1 KKIPPAGKQNPFPL
15 PSFYFCASIMA
26 TPVYKRIIFGL
37 KVRQFRQEKGWNFEE
52 LSRQSGISISYL
64 NEIEKGKK
72 YPQLANQERLATA
85 LGLTPAFLA
94 SPELTKQFAPLGDL
108 LQSNFLNELP
118 LDLFGIELQQVIE
131 IIARAPDRVN
141 AFISALLEIARN
153 YSLRDENFFFAALRA
168 YQELRTNYF
177 EEIEA
182 AADTFVQQFGLPAN
196 GGVPPTLLLNLLESE
211 FGYRV
216 AEHGLDAYPA
226 LQGLRSV
233 YQPKAKRLL
242 LNGRLNDRQR
252 TFQLAKELGFNV
264 LDLKERPLISN
275 FLRVNSFEQTLNNYK
290 AAYFAVA
297 ILINRQAFVDDI
309 RDFFNQPTW
318 DGQVLL
324 RLMAKYQASPE
335 VLFQRFNLLTKEF
348 GLDKVFFLRFI
359 HDLERDGFDMDKE
372 LHLNRRHQPHAS
384 GLNEHYCRRWL
395 SLTLLRD
402 LQNLQQQNST
412 AVPLLTGV
420 QREKFLDTGEEY
432 LSIAVAKQGYPTVDR
447 NVSVTLGVLLDEHTK
462 RTIRFWDDPAIPRQI
477 VNVTCERCALADC
490 FERAAAP
497 TVVLKREARR
507 KMQELLDQLTE
518 EE

>member
-1 KKIPPAGKQNPFPL
+1 
-15 PSFYFCASIMA
+15 MA
-26 TPVYKRIIFGL
+26 TAVYKRIIFGL
-37 KVRQFRQEKGWNFEE
+37 KVRQFRQERGWNFEE
-52 LSRQSGISISYL
+52 LSRQTGISISYL

-72 YPQLANQERLATA
+72 YPQLANQERLAIA

-94 SPELTKQFAPLGDL
+94 SPELTKQFAPLGNL

-177 EEIEA
+177 EEIEV
-182 AADTFVQQFGLPAN
+182 AADRFVQQFGLPAN
-196 GGVPPTLLLNLLESE
+196 GGVPATLLMQLLETQ
-211 FGYRV
+211 FGYRIN
-216 AEHGLDAYPA
+216 EQGLDAYPA

-233 YQPKAKRLL
+233 YQPKSRRLL
-242 LNGRLNDRQR
+242 LNGRLNERQR

-264 LDLKERPLISN
+264 LELKERPLTSN
-275 FLRVNSFEQTLNNYK
+275 FLRISSFEQTLNNYK

-297 ILINRQAFVDDI
+297 ILINHQAFVRDI
-309 RDFFNQPTW
+309 QDFFNQSTW
-318 DGQVLL
+318 DGQILVH
-324 RLMAKYQASPE
+324 LMAKYQASPE

-359 HDLERDGFDMDKE
+359 HDLDRDGFDMDKE

-402 LQNLQQQNST
+402 LQSLQQQT
-412 AVPLLTGV
+412 ELPIPHLTGV
-420 QREKFLDTGEEY
+420 QRELFLDTGEEY
-432 LSIAVAKQGYPTVDR
+432 LSIAVAKQGYPTLDR

-462 RTIRFWDDPAIPRQI
+462 RTIRFWDDPAIRRQ
-477 VNVTCERCALADC
+477 VVKVTCERCPLIDC
-490 FERAAAP
+490 AERAALP
-497 TVVLKREARR
+497 TVLRKREER
-507 KMQELLDQLTE
+507 KQMQELVDRLVE
-518 EE
+518 EG